1 MTQPPFFTVVC
12 KRPSYVNAKT
22 FPLLSAAPIGCLSV
36 ASCASQYE
44 AIVGLAQSR
53 AVATMAFA
61 PSSLSVGWQ
70 GLNPINV
77 PQYHRVVTS
86 SLHFVPRSH
95 RRPSSCRV
103 SIALSTQAF
112 KAGAIK
118 RFYMA
123 GEIDRSVSSIVKIDR
138 LHSRHR

>member
-1 MTQPPFFTVVC
+1 MPLRMTQPPFFTVVC
-12 KRPSYVNAKT
+12 KRKDLP
-22 FPLLSAAPIGCLSV
+22 F
-36 ASCASQYE
+36 
-44 AIVGLAQSR
+44 IVGR
-53 AVATMAFA
+53 ADRVAICRKLRQPIRSNCGLGPKPRCCHDGVAL
-61 PSSLSVGWQ
+61 SLSVGWQ

-77 PQYHRVVTS
+77 PNIIESYPS
-86 SLHFVPRSH
+86 GLHFVPRSH

-123 GEIDRSVSSIVKIDR
+123 GEIDSSVISLI
-138 LHSRHR
+138 